1 MKTRPTKPDQQ
12 AKRARLVSKD
22 AILGLLSDE
31 EVGRVSSAEGRNDL
45 AMGDEYIDLQHLD
58 QGVQQAFGPT
68 KHEGNLLPRN
78 AIHETTW
85 QKIQTLM
92 LAP

>member
-1 MKTRPTKPDQQ
+1 MKTGTTKMDQP
-12 AKRARLVSKD
+12 KRAQLVSRD

-31 EVGRVSSAEGRNDL
+31 EAARVSSAEGRNDL

-68 KHEGNLLPRN
+68 KHEGNLLPKN
-78 AIHETTW
+78 AVHATTW
-85 QKIQTLM
+85 QKIQTQM

>member
-1 MKTRPTKPDQQ
+1 MKTDEAKMNAQ
-12 AKRARLVSKD
+12 AKRARLVSRD
-22 AILGLLSDE
+22 AILSLLSDE
-31 EVGRVSSAEGRNDL
+31 EAARVSSAEGRNDL

-68 KHEGNLLPRN
+68 KHEGNLLPKN
-78 AIHETTW
+78 SVHATTW
-85 QKIQTLM
+85 QKIQTQM